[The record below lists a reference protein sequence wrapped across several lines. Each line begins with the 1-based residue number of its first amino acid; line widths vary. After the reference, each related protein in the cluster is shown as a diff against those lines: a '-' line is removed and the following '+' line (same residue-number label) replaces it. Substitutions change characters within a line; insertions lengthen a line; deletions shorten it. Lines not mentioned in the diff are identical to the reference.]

1 MASTNATL
9 PVETAVIWSDDE
21 DAPDA
26 VVAARA
32 AAAAQRAEAR
42 RRAAATPEAAWRLQQ
57 DHADD
62 LASAYKELETL
73 VHDADRKR
81 RGSTPADA
89 PTARRDDE
97 AEADAPATTLDA
109 RPADGDAHE
118 AREQQEQEHVIRLHG
133 ARVVVHLRIPRT
145 HGPRS
150 HA

>member
-1 MASTNATL
+1 MAHNNAPAL

-21 DAPDA
+21 EAPDA

-32 AAAAQRAEAR
+32 AAAARRAEAS

-62 LASAYKELETL
+62 LASAFKELETL

-97 AEADAPATTLDA
+97 AEADAPA
-109 RPADGDAHE
+109 PADAAPRGATDAPAAE
-118 AREQQEQEHVIRLHG
+118 AKADDDDDSWAEFY
-133 ARVVVHLRIPRT
+133 
-145 HGPRS
+145 
-150 HA
+150 

>member
-1 MASTNATL
+1 MAHNATAL
-9 PVETAVIWSDDE
+9 PVETAVIWGDDE
-21 DAPDA
+21 HAPDA

-62 LASAYKELETL
+62 LVSVFKELETL

-97 AEADAPATTLDA
+97 VETDAPATTTDA
-109 RPADGDAHE
+109 RPADTAPRGDADAPAAE
-118 AREQQEQEHVIRLHG
+118 AKEDDDDDSWAEFY
-133 ARVVVHLRIPRT
+133 
-145 HGPRS
+145 
-150 HA
+150 

>member
-1 MASTNATL
+1 MAHNATTL

-32 AAAAQRAEAR
+32 AAAARQAEAR
-42 RRAAATPEAAWRLQQ
+42 RRATATPEAAWRLQQ

-62 LASAYKELETL
+62 LASAFKELETL

-97 AEADAPATTLDA
+97 AEADAPATTPDA
-109 RPADGDAHE
+109 RPAAAAPRGDEDAPAAE
-118 AREQQEQEHVIRLHG
+118 AKADDDDDDSWAEFY
-133 ARVVVHLRIPRT
+133 
-145 HGPRS
+145 
-150 HA
+150 

>member
-1 MASTNATL
+1 MAHNATTL

-21 DAPDA
+21 NAPDA

-89 PTARRDDE
+89 PTARRDDD
-97 AEADAPATTLDA
+97 ADADAPAATPDARPADAPRGEADAPAA
-109 RPADGDAHE
+109 EAKADDDDDDSWAE
-118 AREQQEQEHVIRLHG
+118 FY
-133 ARVVVHLRIPRT
+133 
-145 HGPRS
+145 
-150 HA
+150 

>member
-1 MASTNATL
+1 MASNATL

-62 LASAYKELETL
+62 LASAFKELETL

-97 AEADAPATTLDA
+97 ADDAKTPDAHPADAAPPAAEAKQDA
-109 RPADGDAHE
+109 DDDDDSWAE
-118 AREQQEQEHVIRLHG
+118 FY
-133 ARVVVHLRIPRT
+133 
-145 HGPRS
+145 
-150 HA
+150 

>member
-1 MASTNATL
+1 MARTNATTL

-62 LASAYKELETL
+62 LADAFKELETL

-89 PTARRDDE
+89 PTAPTRSRRCPSE
-97 AEADAPATTLDA
+97 ACGVGGAARIRAPCAPAT
-109 RPADGDAHE
+109 
-118 AREQQEQEHVIRLHG
+118 
-133 ARVVVHLRIPRT
+133 
-145 HGPRS
+145 
-150 HA
+150 

>member
-1 MASTNATL
+1 MAHNATTL

-62 LASAYKELETL
+62 LASAFKELETL

-89 PTARRDDE
+89 PTARRDEADDAPE
-97 AEADAPATTLDA
+97 TPDNPTVDAVRDDDAASRPRSATTPDAPNAEAKQDADDDDDSWA
-109 RPADGDAHE
+109 E
-118 AREQQEQEHVIRLHG
+118 FY
-133 ARVVVHLRIPRT
+133 
-145 HGPRS
+145 
-150 HA
+150 

>member
-1 MASTNATL
+1 MASNPTL

-42 RRAAATPEAAWRLQQ
+42 RRATATPEAAWRLQQ

-97 AEADAPATTLDA
+97 AEADAPA
-109 RPADGDAHE
+109 PADAAPRGATDAPAAE
-118 AREQQEQEHVIRLHG
+118 AKADDDDDSWAEFY
-133 ARVVVHLRIPRT
+133 
-145 HGPRS
+145 
-150 HA
+150 

>member
-1 MASTNATL
+1 MRKGCPLVVMAHNATTL

-21 DAPDA
+21 NAPDA

-32 AAAAQRAEAR
+32 AAAAQRAEAI

-62 LASAYKELETL
+62 LASAFKELETL

-97 AEADAPATTLDA
+97 AEADAPA
-109 RPADGDAHE
+109 PADAPRGDADAPAAE
-118 AREQQEQEHVIRLHG
+118 AKADDDDDSWAEFY
-133 ARVVVHLRIPRT
+133 
-145 HGPRS
+145 
-150 HA
+150 

>member
-1 MASTNATL
+1 MASNATL

-21 DAPDA
+21 NAPDA

-97 AEADAPATTLDA
+97 AETDAPATTPDA
-109 RPADGDAHE
+109 RPADTRENAPAAEAKRDADDDDDSWAE
-118 AREQQEQEHVIRLHG
+118 FY
-133 ARVVVHLRIPRT
+133 
-145 HGPRS
+145 
-150 HA
+150 

>member
-1 MASTNATL
+1 MARTNATTL

-21 DAPDA
+21 GAPDA

-97 AEADAPATTLDA
+97 AEADAPATSPDA
-109 RPADGDAHE
+109 RPADAPRGDAE
-118 AREQQEQEHVIRLHG
+118 ASTAEAKADDDDDDSWAEFY
-133 ARVVVHLRIPRT
+133 
-145 HGPRS
+145 
-150 HA
+150 

>member
-1 MASTNATL
+1 MAHNATTL

-62 LASAYKELETL
+62 LADAFKELETL

-81 RGSTPADA
+81 RGSTPAGA

-97 AEADAPATTLDA
+97 AEADAPATTPDT
-109 RPADGDAHE
+109 RPADTAPRGDAE
-118 AREQQEQEHVIRLHG
+118 APAAEAKADDDDDSWAEFY
-133 ARVVVHLRIPRT
+133 
-145 HGPRS
+145 
-150 HA
+150 

>member
-1 MASTNATL
+1 MAHNNAPAL
-9 PVETAVIWSDDE
+9 PVETAVIWGDDE
-21 DAPDA
+21 EAPDA

-32 AAAAQRAEAR
+32 AAAARRAEAR

-97 AEADAPATTLDA
+97 AETDAPATKTDAPRGAADAPAA
-109 RPADGDAHE
+109 EAKADNDDDDSWAE
-118 AREQQEQEHVIRLHG
+118 FY
-133 ARVVVHLRIPRT
+133 
-145 HGPRS
+145 
-150 HA
+150 

>member
-1 MASTNATL
+1 MAHSNAPAL
-9 PVETAVIWSDDE
+9 PVETAVIWGDDE
-21 DAPDA
+21 EAPDA

-32 AAAAQRAEAR
+32 AAAAQWAEAR

-97 AEADAPATTLDA
+97 AEADAPATTPA
-109 RPADGDAHE
+109 RPADADAPAAE
-118 AREQQEQEHVIRLHG
+118 AKADDDDDSWAEFY
-133 ARVVVHLRIPRT
+133 
-145 HGPRS
+145 
-150 HA
+150 

>member
-1 MASTNATL
+1 M
-9 PVETAVIWSDDE
+9 IWGDDE
-21 DAPDA
+21 EAPDA

-62 LASAYKELETL
+62 LASAFKELETL

-89 PTARRDDE
+89 PTARRDDD
-97 AEADAPATTLDA
+97 ADAPATTTDNPTVDGVRDDDA
-109 RPADGDAHE
+109 ASRPSSATTPDAPNAEAKADDDDDSWAE
-118 AREQQEQEHVIRLHG
+118 FY
-133 ARVVVHLRIPRT
+133 
-145 HGPRS
+145 
-150 HA
+150 

>member
-1 MASTNATL
+1 MAHNATTL

-32 AAAAQRAEAR
+32 AAAARQAEAR

-57 DHADD
+57 DHVDD

-97 AEADAPATTLDA
+97 AEAPAPADAAPRGDADAPAAEAKQDA
-109 RPADGDAHE
+109 DDDDDSWAE
-118 AREQQEQEHVIRLHG
+118 FY
-133 ARVVVHLRIPRT
+133 
-145 HGPRS
+145 
-150 HA
+150 

>member
-9 PVETAVIWSDDE
+9 PVETAIIWSDDE
-21 DAPDA
+21 NAPDA

-62 LASAYKELETL
+62 LVSAFKELETL

-97 AEADAPATTLDA
+97 AEADAPA
-109 RPADGDAHE
+109 PADAPRGDADAPAAE
-118 AREQQEQEHVIRLHG
+118 AKRDADDDDDSWAEFY
-133 ARVVVHLRIPRT
+133 
-145 HGPRS
+145 
-150 HA
+150 

>member
-1 MASTNATL
+1 MPHAFGPCTVRKGCPLVVMAHNATTL

-57 DHADD
+57 DHAND

-97 AEADAPATTLDA
+97 AEADAPATTPEAKQDA
-109 RPADGDAHE
+109 PAAE
-118 AREQQEQEHVIRLHG
+118 AKADDDDDSWAEFYL
-133 ARVVVHLRIPRT
+133 L
-145 HGPRS
+145 
-150 HA
+150 

>member
-1 MASTNATL
+1 MASNATL

-21 DAPDA
+21 NAPDA

-57 DHADD
+57 DHAND
-62 LASAYKELETL
+62 LESAFKELETL

-97 AEADAPATTLDA
+97 AETDAPATPPDA
-109 RPADGDAHE
+109 RPADAPRDADAPAAE
-118 AREQQEQEHVIRLHG
+118 AKQDADDDDSWAEFY
-133 ARVVVHLRIPRT
+133 
-145 HGPRS
+145 
-150 HA
+150 

>member
-1 MASTNATL
+1 MAHNATTL
-9 PVETAVIWSDDE
+9 PVETAVIWSDGE

-32 AAAAQRAEAR
+32 AAAARRAEAR

-62 LASAYKELETL
+62 LASVFKELETL

-89 PTARRDDE
+89 PTARRDDD
-97 AEADAPATTLDA
+97 AEADAPATPPEA
-109 RPADGDAHE
+109 RPADAPRGDADAPAAE
-118 AREQQEQEHVIRLHG
+118 AKADDDDDSWAEFY
-133 ARVVVHLRIPRT
+133 
-145 HGPRS
+145 
-150 HA
+150 

>member
-97 AEADAPATTLDA
+97 AEADAPATTPDA
-109 RPADGDAHE
+109 RPANAPRGDAE
-118 AREQQEQEHVIRLHG
+118 ASTAEAKADDDDNDSWAEFY
-133 ARVVVHLRIPRT
+133 
-145 HGPRS
+145 
-150 HA
+150 

>member
-62 LASAYKELETL
+62 LASAFKELETL

-97 AEADAPATTLDA
+97 AEAAAPATTPEAKQDA
-109 RPADGDAHE
+109 PAAE
-118 AREQQEQEHVIRLHG
+118 AKADDDDDDSWAEFY
-133 ARVVVHLRIPRT
+133 
-145 HGPRS
+145 
-150 HA
+150 

>member
-1 MASTNATL
+1 MARTNATAL
-9 PVETAVIWSDDE
+9 PVETAVIWGDDE

-32 AAAAQRAEAR
+32 AAAAQRAEAI

-62 LASAYKELETL
+62 LASAFKELETL

-89 PTARRDDE
+89 PTARRD
-97 AEADAPATTLDA
+97 EADDAPETTDNPTVDAVRDDDAASRPSSATTPDA
-109 RPADGDAHE
+109 PEAKQEADDDEDSWAE
-118 AREQQEQEHVIRLHG
+118 FY
-133 ARVVVHLRIPRT
+133 
-145 HGPRS
+145 
-150 HA
+150 

>member
-21 DAPDA
+21 DVPDA

-62 LASAYKELETL
+62 LASAFKELETL

-89 PTARRDDE
+89 PTARHDE
-97 AEADAPATTLDA
+97 AEADAPAATPDA
-109 RPADGDAHE
+109 RPADADAPAAE
-118 AREQQEQEHVIRLHG
+118 AKRDADDDDDSWAEFY
-133 ARVVVHLRIPRT
+133 
-145 HGPRS
+145 
-150 HA
+150 

>member
-1 MASTNATL
+1 MAHNATTL
-9 PVETAVIWSDDE
+9 PVETAVIWSDAE

-97 AEADAPATTLDA
+97 ADAGTPATPPGA
-109 RPADGDAHE
+109 RPAVAPSGDAAAPAAE
-118 AREQQEQEHVIRLHG
+118 AKQDDDDDSWAEFY
-133 ARVVVHLRIPRT
+133 
-145 HGPRS
+145 
-150 HA
+150 

>member
-1 MASTNATL
+1 MAHNNAPAL

-21 DAPDA
+21 EAPDA

-32 AAAAQRAEAR
+32 AAAARRAEAS

-89 PTARRDDE
+89 PTARRDE
-97 AEADAPATTLDA
+97 ADAETDAPATTPDA
-109 RPADGDAHE
+109 RPPDAAPRGDADAPAAE
-118 AREQQEQEHVIRLHG
+118 AKADDDDDSWAEFY
-133 ARVVVHLRIPRT
+133 
-145 HGPRS
+145 
-150 HA
+150 

>member
-1 MASTNATL
+1 MAHNATTL
-9 PVETAVIWSDDE
+9 PVETAVIWGDDE

-57 DHADD
+57 DHVDD

-97 AEADAPATTLDA
+97 AETDAPATTPDA
-109 RPADGDAHE
+109 RPADRGGADAPAAE
-118 AREQQEQEHVIRLHG
+118 AKADDDDDDSWAEFY
-133 ARVVVHLRIPRT
+133 
-145 HGPRS
+145 
-150 HA
+150 

>member
-1 MASTNATL
+1 MARTNATTL

-62 LASAYKELETL
+62 LAHAFKELETL
-73 VHDADRKR
+73 VNDADRKR

-97 AEADAPATTLDA
+97 AEADAPATTPDA
-109 RPADGDAHE
+109 RPANAPRGDAE
-118 AREQQEQEHVIRLHG
+118 ASTAEAKADDDDNDSWAEFY
-133 ARVVVHLRIPRT
+133 
-145 HGPRS
+145 
-150 HA
+150 

>member
-1 MASTNATL
+1 M
-9 PVETAVIWSDDE
+9 IWSDDE
-21 DAPDA
+21 NAPDA

-32 AAAAQRAEAR
+32 AAAAQRAEAI

-89 PTARRDDE
+89 PTARRDDDE
-97 AEADAPATTLDA
+97 AEADAPATKTDA
-109 RPADGDAHE
+109 PCGAADAPAAEAKRDADDDDDSWAE
-118 AREQQEQEHVIRLHG
+118 FY
-133 ARVVVHLRIPRT
+133 
-145 HGPRS
+145 
-150 HA
+150 

>member
-62 LASAYKELETL
+62 LASAFKELETL
-73 VHDADRKR
+73 VNDADRKR

-97 AEADAPATTLDA
+97 AEADAPATTPDA
-109 RPADGDAHE
+109 RPADAPSPAAEAKQDADDDDDSWAE
-118 AREQQEQEHVIRLHG
+118 FY
-133 ARVVVHLRIPRT
+133 
-145 HGPRS
+145 
-150 HA
+150 

>member
-1 MASTNATL
+1 MAHNATTL

-32 AAAAQRAEAR
+32 AAAARQAEAR

-57 DHADD
+57 DHAND
-62 LASAYKELETL
+62 LESAFKELETL

-97 AEADAPATTLDA
+97 ADADAPATPPDA
-109 RPADGDAHE
+109 RPADAPRGAADAPAAE
-118 AREQQEQEHVIRLHG
+118 AKADDDDDDSWAEFY
-133 ARVVVHLRIPRT
+133 
-145 HGPRS
+145 
-150 HA
+150 

>member
-1 MASTNATL
+1 MAHNNAPAL

-21 DAPDA
+21 EAPDA

-32 AAAAQRAEAR
+32 AAAARRAEAS

-97 AEADAPATTLDA
+97 AEADAPA
-109 RPADGDAHE
+109 PADAAPRGATDAPAAE
-118 AREQQEQEHVIRLHG
+118 AKADDDDDSWAEFY
-133 ARVVVHLRIPRT
+133 
-145 HGPRS
+145 
-150 HA
+150 

>member
-97 AEADAPATTLDA
+97 AEADAPATTTDA
-109 RPADGDAHE
+109 RPAAADPPVAEAKADADDDDSWAE
-118 AREQQEQEHVIRLHG
+118 FY
-133 ARVVVHLRIPRT
+133 
-145 HGPRS
+145 
-150 HA
+150 

>member
-9 PVETAVIWSDDE
+9 PVETAVIWNDDE
-21 DAPDA
+21 EAPDA

-62 LASAYKELETL
+62 LASAFKELETL

-97 AEADAPATTLDA
+97 ADAPAKTDNPTVDAVRDDDAASRPSSATTPDA
-109 RPADGDAHE
+109 PTAE
-118 AREQQEQEHVIRLHG
+118 AKRDDDDDDSWAEFY
-133 ARVVVHLRIPRT
+133 
-145 HGPRS
+145 
-150 HA
+150 